1 MACVKGRIYYRDANA
16 AGIIGWHV
24 IDIAPSTRR
33 WREIARVVQCLTS
46 TNIVSRIVKACKAGT
61 STTSTSTTSTTS
73 TTAAGGEGQAADG
86 QQGRDCHA

>member
-61 STTSTSTTSTTS
+61 STTST
-73 TTAAGGEGQAADG
+73 TAAGGEGQAADG